1 MENFKQ
7 SDEYAAIMTT
17 QYEMTYNIGVEEIFN
32 IWRKRRDVDYRFL
45 GGELRNL
52 MARWIDEEND
62 GILDT
67 RPSPSPKYS
76 EAKEDDKVVE
86 FASPNEVSEHAPP
99 VDAEKKKREIGSNPP
114 PAKDEFT
121 PVTLNEAAP
130 INVKEEELATN
141 TVEDA
146 PLA

>member
-99 VDAEKKKREIGSNPP
+99 VDAEKKKKRLVP
-114 PAKDEFT
+114 
-121 PVTLNEAAP
+121 TLP
-130 INVKEEELATN
+130 QPRMSLL
-141 TVEDA
+141 
-146 PLA
+146 P